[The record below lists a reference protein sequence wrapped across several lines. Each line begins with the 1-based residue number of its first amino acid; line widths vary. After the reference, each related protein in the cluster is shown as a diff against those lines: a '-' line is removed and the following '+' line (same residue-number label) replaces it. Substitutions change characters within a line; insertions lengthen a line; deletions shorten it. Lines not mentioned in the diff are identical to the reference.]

1 MRLQFAKGATVELE
15 TEEKNLQ
22 KKLVTAWSHHSG
34 RDKSIKTVYAFYE
47 IQQLI

>member
-34 RDKSIKTVYAFYE
+34 RDKSIKRYTHFTKFNS
-47 IQQLI
+47 